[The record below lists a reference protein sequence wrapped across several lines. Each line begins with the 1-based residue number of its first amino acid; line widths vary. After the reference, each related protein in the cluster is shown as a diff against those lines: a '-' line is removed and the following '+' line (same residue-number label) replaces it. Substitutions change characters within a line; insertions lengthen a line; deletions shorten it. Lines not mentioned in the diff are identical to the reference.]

1 LEPVQ
6 KVGLEPLAH
15 PAFVITVFAVIMRV
29 TQPMEDLLGSS
40 KQRPLF
46 NENPFDYRK

>member
-15 PAFVITVFAVIMRV
+15 PAFVITVFALIMRV
-29 TQPMEDLLGSS
+29 KQTMEGLLDC
-40 KQRPLF
+40 P
-46 NENPFDYRK
+46 ETAITV